1 MNEPNCATNN
11 SAITAGSNANR
22 SETNS
27 MLMMTFIGLLVAGL
41 WQLILNYPYY
51 TFGIPVLCVVGAM
64 FFKQR
69 RERIAKIKSLRDV
82 VLKHTLDRLSVCDH
96 EGWAVLMLRDEV
108 ASFMCPT
115 NYTERQF
122 IIDYVWP
129 SIYALIQA
137 DNRVRKFRKMV
148 HGRQLEH
155 WGFDVLY
162 KKMRNS
168 TPLTVGATQM
178 AIMQGTVG
186 VLQQDVGDV
195 SKTIKKVVRTLNRN
209 DMKCK

>member
-1 MNEPNCATNN
+1 
-11 SAITAGSNANR
+11 
-22 SETNS
+22 
-27 MLMMTFIGLLVAGL
+27 
-41 WQLILNYPYY
+41 
-51 TFGIPVLCVVGAM
+51 M

-82 VLKHTLDRLSVCDH
+82 VLKNTLDRLSVCDH

-108 ASFMCPT
+108 ASFNPA

-122 IIDYVWP
+122 IIDHVWP

-137 DNRVRKFRKMV
+137 DNRVRKFHKMV

-155 WGFDVLY
+155 WVFDVLY

-168 TPLTVGATQM
+168 TPVTVGA
-178 AIMQGTVG
+178 
-186 VLQQDVGDV
+186 LQQDVGEV
-195 SKTIKKVVRTLNRN
+195 TNTVKKVVPTMDRHG
-209 DMKCK
+209 MECKLLPCHMCILSPFCEGQV